1 MTKALQLIRLT
12 YYVRIVFLLAILK
25 FIPEFECRDAIPN
38 LSSILVVLS
47 EIFQLSENR
56 ESQDSN
62 LGLLG
67 ERRKGN
73 LCALP
78 PLLPR

>member
-25 FIPEFECRDAIPN
+25 FIPEFECRDAIHN
-38 LSSILVVLS
+38 LSSILEVLS
-47 EIFQLSENR
+47 TIFQLSENR
-56 ESQDSN
+56 ECQDSN

-67 ERRKGN
+67 ERHEGD
-73 LCALP
+73 LWTLP
-78 PLLPR
+78 PLLPW